1 MTDFSDYLPEA
12 LIYVT
17 RTNITSK
24 IRIGERYQALV
35 PTNPPLL
42 SLYRPMQ
49 QWLVW
54 GGSSSPEEKPTEE
67 HIRRFK
73 EVLGGSR
80 NEE

>member
-1 MTDFSDYLPEA
+1 
-12 LIYVT
+12 
-17 RTNITSK
+17 
-24 IRIGERYQALV
+24 
-35 PTNPPLL
+35 
-42 SLYRPMQ
+42 MQ

-80 NEE
+80 NEEELIGMRDRLNMKSWNEVIVWA